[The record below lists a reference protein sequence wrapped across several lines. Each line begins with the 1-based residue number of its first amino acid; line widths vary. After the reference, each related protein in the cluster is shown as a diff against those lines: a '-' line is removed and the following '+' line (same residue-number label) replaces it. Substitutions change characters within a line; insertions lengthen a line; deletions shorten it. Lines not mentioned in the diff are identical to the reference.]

1 MSPNISHINLKVLVM
16 DTDFFALQAINS
28 YLAWDRRTRVT
39 NLSETLDGMWGYIR
53 RTPLAELP
61 DIVILDSDHLGGP
74 ELLKNAIHQLQKKIE
89 DVKVLCLAQMIDPPL
104 IEAAADAGACG
115 FLLKQDVRLQ
125 IAWAIVY
132 SYNHDFIVT
141 TEIAKACENLFNHR
155 IRYAKVLPEQR
166 EYPELTDRIRQAI
179 KLCVVEGMPA
189 HLAADEMGI
198 SLHTIRGYIKEGYR
212 IMEAYDETEYPV
224 DMTPQERAFMR
235 FTAFADENQAPE
247 EPKSR
252 SEDTSKNGKKSS

>member
-1 MSPNISHINLKVLVM
+1 M
-16 DTDFFALQAINS
+16 DTDFYALQAVNS

-39 NLSETLDGMWGYIR
+39 NLSESVRELWAYIDK
-53 RTPLAELP
+53 TSLAELP
-61 DIVILDSDHLGGP
+61 DIVLLGADHIGGP
-74 ELLKNAIHQLQKKIE
+74 EALASVITRLQRRIE
-89 DVKVLCLAQMIDPPL
+89 RVRVLCLAQLADAQL
-104 IEAAADAGACG
+104 VEAAARAGAGG

-132 SYNHDFIVT
+132 SLDYDFIITAGIQQAAQDVVNQRVAH
-141 TEIAKACENLFNHR
+141 AKL
-155 IRYAKVLPEQR
+155 LPER
-166 EYPELTDRIRQAI
+166 RDYPELTERIRQAI

-212 IMEAYDETEYPV
+212 IMEAYDETDYPV

-235 FTAFADENQAPE
+235 FTAFASEKGAPPRKE
-247 EPKSR
+247 
-252 SEDTSKNGKKSS
+252 G